1 MKAVL
6 DTNVIISGLIN
17 SEGAPARVVDLWVNG
32 SIRIATSLALIQEI
46 LDVIARPK
54 FKPLGTLNKRCDL
67 IKKLLERA
75 EIVNP
80 PQRLKI
86 ISEDD
91 ADNRVLECAL
101 AYSADYIIS
110 GDSHLLNLGDYKGIE
125 ILSPDEF
132 LTLKHKLP

>member
-32 SIRIATSLALIQEI
+32 AIETATSPALIQEI

-54 FKPLGTLNKRCDL
+54 FKPLGTVDERCDL
-67 IKKLLERA
+67 IKKLVERA

-101 AYSADYIIS
+101 AHSADYIIS
-110 GDSHLLNLGDYKGIE
+110 GDSHLLNLGDYKGID

-132 LTLKHKLP
+132 LNLEHKRP

>member
-1 MKAVL
+1 
-6 DTNVIISGLIN
+6 
-17 SEGAPARVVDLWVNG
+17 VD
-32 SIRIATSLALIQEI
+32 E
-46 LDVIARPK
+46 
-54 FKPLGTLNKRCDL
+54 RCNL
-67 IKKLLERA
+67 IKKLVERA

-101 AYSADYIIS
+101 AHSADYIIS
-110 GDSHLLNLGDYKGIE
+110 GDFHLLNLGDYKGID

-132 LTLKHKLP
+132 LNLEHKCP